1 MSKKISF
8 CALMSVFGIL
18 CVFVANIL
26 TTNTIFLLLLSTL
39 FTYISTEE
47 YGIKYG
53 LLTFAVITL
62 VSYFIYANKITVGL
76 YAVMVGYY
84 PVIKHMVEH
93 MNISMALK
101 WFVKV
106 LVIFIIALVSYWVFK
121 QFVAL
126 KLPVV
131 LIFVAGVAVFVIYDI
146 FLTMGIKFYALKLR
160 KFR

>member
-1 MSKKISF
+1 
-8 CALMSVFGIL
+8 MSVLGIL
-18 CVFVANIL
+18 SIFAANIIA
-26 TTNTIFLLLLSTL
+26 TNTIFLFLLSTL

-53 LLTFAVITL
+53 LLTFVVITV
-62 VSYFIYANKITVGL
+62 VSYFIYANKISIGL

-84 PVIKHMVEH
+84 PVIKHIFEH

-106 LVIFIIALVSYWVFK
+106 LAIFIIALIAYWIFK

-126 KLPVV
+126 DLPII
-131 LIFVAGVAVFVIYDI
+131 LIFAVGVIVFIIYDI